1 MTFIVLNII
10 PFMRYLSSLFL
21 FFLLVS
27 CRSLDPAT
35 TDTYHSSLIVRNS
48 HDTLIMRDSV
58 HTHDSIFTSERQR
71 GDTIYRER
79 IVYRDRVAYRDR
91 WRTQIVH
98 DTIIH
103 TDSIVQ
109 VIEHPSERY
118 VPKFY
123 KWTAAIFWTGIA
135 LLLLYLILKGHF
147 YKLPVFRS

>member
-1 MTFIVLNII
+1 M
-10 PFMRYLSSLFL
+10 
-21 FFLLVS
+21 
-27 CRSLDPAT
+27 
-35 TDTYHSSLIVRNS
+35 DTHHSSLIVRNS
-48 HDTLIMRDSV
+48 HDTLVMRDSV
-58 HTHDSIFTSERQR
+58 HTHDSTFTSERQR

-98 DTIIH
+98 DTIIQ

-109 VIEHPSERY
+109 VIEHPPERY

-135 LLLLYLILKGHF
+135 LLLLYLILKTR
-147 YKLPVFRS
+147 FRFP

>member
-1 MTFIVLNII
+1 MYPCMKVHYCLI
-10 PFMRYLSSLFL
+10 LF
-21 FFLLVS
+21 FFLLS
-27 CRSLDPAT
+27 CRSHEHMVGNAT
-35 TDTYHSSLIVRNS
+35 LHSSLIVRNS
-48 HDTLIMRDSV
+48 HDTLVTRDSV
-58 HTHDSIFTSERQR
+58 HTHDSTFTSERQR

-79 IVYRDRVAYRDR
+79 IVYRDRIAYRDR

-109 VIEHPSERY
+109 VIEHPPERY

>member
-1 MTFIVLNII
+1 MATI
-10 PFMRYLSSLFL
+10 
-21 FFLLVS
+21 LLALPS

-35 TDTYHSSLIVRNS
+35 TDSLLFSSHGYLRES
-48 HDTLIMRDSV
+48 SDTLVMRDSV
-58 HTHDSIFTSERQR
+58 HTHDSTFTSERQR

-79 IVYRDRVAYRDR
+79 IVYRDRIAYRDR

-109 VIEHPSERY
+109 VIEHPPERY

-135 LLLLYLILKGHF
+135 LLLLYLILR
-147 YKLPVFRS
+147 YRL